1 MRKFEVVK
9 KNDEFNDIIKSGKY
23 LRNHFYNIYYKDG
36 NSDYP
41 KFGLAVSKK
50 FGTAVERNKIK
61 RQLRTLIDHNKNLFS
76 KRHNYIIM
84 VRGGVKDLTYQEMEI
99 QLVQLLEKGKFNE
112 KIKIGVLVLLVAM
125 LTACGNSNYIV
136 NDEGTVV
143 EYEATGQ
150 ILQKDILCKPEDKD
164 LDELYQEYGDQTKI
178 PYEDL
183 PLCSEFSLSS
193 NKADGI
199 WEGIFVKPLAFLIM
213 KLGYLINSFG
223 LSVILIGLAI
233 RLILMPISRKT
244 MRQSSNMKKAQPEIA
259 RIEKKY
265 AGKNDNESMLAK
277 SQEMMMVYKKYNI
290 SPFGSCLLA
299 FIQLPLFFAFLQA
312 INRTPAIFE
321 DTFFGLTLGQTP
333 MKGLFEYHQWAYLI
347 IIALIILTTYLSFR
361 NSMSTT
367 QTGNQDME
375 RQMQFIFKFMII
387 MISVASL
394 YLSTAIALYWIATN
408 GFVVLQNFVFKKI
421 DQRNEAKDR
430 IIVPVKNKK
439 KDKKDANKKKGK

>member
-1 MRKFEVVK
+1 MK
-9 KNDEFNDIIKSGKY
+9 
-23 LRNHFYNIYYKDG
+23 
-36 NSDYP
+36 
-41 KFGLAVSKK
+41 
-50 FGTAVERNKIK
+50 
-61 RQLRTLIDHNKNLFS
+61 
-76 KRHNYIIM
+76 
-84 VRGGVKDLTYQEMEI
+84 
-99 QLVQLLEKGKFNE
+99 
-112 KIKIGVLVLLVAM
+112 KIKIGILVFM
-125 LTACGNSNYIV
+125 IFSLTACGNSNYIT
-136 NDEGTVV
+136 DDGTPV
-143 EYEATGQ
+143 EFEKTGQ
-150 ILQKDILCKPEDKD
+150 ILQKDILCKPEDED
-164 LDELYQEYGDQTKI
+164 LDALYQEYGEQTKI
-178 PYEDL
+178 NYDDL

-193 NKADGI
+193 NESDGI
-199 WEGIFVKPLAFLIM
+199 WEGIFVKPLAWLIL
-213 KLGYLINSFG
+213 KLGYLVNSFG

-265 AGKNDNESMLAK
+265 AGKTDNESMLAK
-277 SQEMMMVYKKYNI
+277 SQEMMLVYKKYNI

-333 MKGLFEYHQWAYLI
+333 MKGLFEYHQWAYII

-375 RQMQFIFKFMII
+375 RQMQFMFKFMII

-408 GFVVLQNFVFKKI
+408 GFVVLQNFIFKKV
-421 DQRNEAKDR
+421 DEREEKKDR
-430 IIVPVKNKK
+430 IIIPNKDKKKK
-439 KDKKDANKKKGK
+439 KDNKDKKKGK

>member
-1 MRKFEVVK
+1 MK
-9 KNDEFNDIIKSGKY
+9 
-23 LRNHFYNIYYKDG
+23 
-36 NSDYP
+36 
-41 KFGLAVSKK
+41 
-50 FGTAVERNKIK
+50 
-61 RQLRTLIDHNKNLFS
+61 
-76 KRHNYIIM
+76 
-84 VRGGVKDLTYQEMEI
+84 
-99 QLVQLLEKGKFNE
+99 
-112 KIKIGVLVLLVAM
+112 KIKIGILVFM
-125 LTACGNSNYIV
+125 IFSLTACGNSNYIT
-136 NDEGTVV
+136 DDGTPV
-143 EYEATGQ
+143 EYEKTGQ
-150 ILQKDILCKPEDKD
+150 ILQKDILCKPEDEE
-164 LDELYQEYGDQTKI
+164 LDALYQEYGEQTKI
-178 PYEDL
+178 NYDDL

-193 NKADGI
+193 NESDGI
-199 WEGIFVKPLAFLIM
+199 WEGIFVKPLAWLIL
-213 KLGYLINSFG
+213 KLGYLVNSFG

-265 AGKNDNESMLAK
+265 AGKTDNESMLAK
-277 SQEMMMVYKKYNI
+277 SQEMMLVYKKYNI

-333 MKGLFEYHQWAYLI
+333 MKGLFEYHQWAYII

-375 RQMQFIFKFMII
+375 RQMQFMFKFMII

-408 GFVVLQNFVFKKI
+408 GFVVLQNFIFKKV
-421 DQRNEAKDR
+421 DEREEKKDR
-430 IIVPVKNKK
+430 IIIPNKDKKKK
-439 KDKKDANKKKGK
+439 KDNKDKKKGK